1 MSHDQDAPDFEQS
14 TLAFAPTVFL
24 PRGEEKEKS
33 SQFDRA
39 ALSPRTLWRHRAA
52 VGMREPLI
60 MMVDDEPLNI
70 EMTEAFLLDAGYGNF
85 ASSSDPTAAIAAM
98 RRNVPGILLLDLSM
112 PGLDG
117 LEVLA
122 QMRADALL
130 RHVPVIVL
138 TSSSDP
144 QAKLKALTLGA
155 MDFLSKP
162 VDVSELGLR
171 IRNTLATSAFREYLS
186 QHDGLTSLPNK
197 VQYRKTA
204 QEVLEQAL
212 KDGSGGAF
220 IHLGVDR
227 LGRVNDALGRAA
239 GDRLLQR
246 MAKRLAS
253 CVQTEAD
260 GPLSSEEHDPKLFRF
275 DGDEFAIIIP
285 QLAGM
290 HTVAAFINKLLQDAV
305 IPFSV
310 RGGADLMVTCGAGVA
325 VFPAD
330 GSSVDSLMR
339 NAGLALR
346 HAKQSGP
353 HRCEFFSRSFKHEA
367 VKQLGFGGELL
378 PALRKG
384 QIELLYAPRVDLA
397 SGQMVSAQAL
407 LRWQHSSGR
416 VLEGEELMTL
426 AESAETQTALLEWL
440 LDELRQ
446 DCIAWKTSGLP
457 GLRAS
462 VKASLAHLQP
472 LHLAHIVETALSSGL
487 DAGSLSLDL
496 KPASALDAAERD
508 WACLAELRGHGVR
521 FCLDGFG
528 VTGTVSHLRRL
539 GFDELKADASFMR
552 DLKDDAASGTM
563 LLGMGDFARR
573 MRMHCI
579 AGAVDDA
586 AQLGFLKKHQWQMAE
601 GRAVGEPLP
610 AGAFAASWLRRAQRA

>member
-1 MSHDQDAPDFEQS
+1 
-14 TLAFAPTVFL
+14 
-24 PRGEEKEKS
+24 
-33 SQFDRA
+33 
-39 ALSPRTLWRHRAA
+39 
-52 VGMREPLI
+52 

-70 EMTEAFLLDAGYGNF
+70 EMTEAFLLDAGYSNF
-85 ASSSDPTAAIAAM
+85 AHTSEPTQAIVMM
-98 RRNVPGILLLDLSM
+98 RRKVPGILLLDLSM
-112 PGLDG
+112 PGIGG
-117 LEVLA
+117 LEILG
-122 QMRADALL
+122 QMRAEPLL

-144 QAKLKALTLGA
+144 NAKLKALALGA

-186 QHDGLTSLPNK
+186 QHDALTSLPNK

-204 QEVLEQAL
+204 QEVLEHAM

-239 GDRLLQR
+239 GDRLMQR

-260 GPLSSEEHDPKLFRF
+260 GPLSSAQHDPKLFRF

-290 HTVAAFINKLLQDAV
+290 ATVAAFINKLLQDAV
-305 IPFSV
+305 IPFTV
-310 RGGADLMVTCGAGVA
+310 RGAADLMVSCGAGVA

-330 GSSVDSLMR
+330 GTTVDALMR

-367 VKQLGFGGELL
+367 VKQLGLGGELL

-397 SGQMVSAQAL
+397 TGQMVSAQAL

-416 VLEGEELMTL
+416 VVEGEELMAL
-426 AESAETQTALLEWL
+426 AESPETQSLLVEWL

-446 DCIAWKTSGLP
+446 DCIAWKTAGLP

-462 VKASLAHLQP
+462 VKASLVQLQP

-496 KPASALDAAERD
+496 KPASALDTAARD
-508 WACLAELRGHGVR
+508 WVCLAELRSRGVR
-521 FCLDGFG
+521 LCLDGFG

-539 GFDELKADASFMR
+539 AFDEIKADTSFMR
-552 DLKDDAASGTM
+552 DMAQDPATGTM
-563 LLGMGDFARR
+563 LLGLGDFAQR
-573 MRMHCI
+573 MRMACI
-579 AGAVDDA
+579 APAVDQP
-586 AQLGFLKKHQWQMAE
+586 AQLAFLKKHQWQLAE
-601 GRAVGEPLP
+601 GRAVGEPLA
-610 AGAFAASWLRRAQRA
+610 AGAFATAWLKRAPRA